1 MKNMSLIKKIIL
13 AELAVLILVYIIVAS
28 ITPMVVYSLVS
39 KPEAQDAMSF
49 NKQVA
54 MSMEQRFEELKRF
67 SSVVAEDDGLN
78 ELLRI
83 GISDKSSSNDAKLRM
98 YLSNIIQKDGVSTYH
113 VLGMYLEV
121 DNPEKYATTTVGLS
135 DNLKSYIQDQVM
147 PEYIADDRDSDFIEP
162 FVFSTDDN
170 KSSWFGNAFTRGYGY
185 ITRYNKNGV
194 TGRLVII
201 SSYDEIVYI
210 VNNLSSYSN
219 DYVLLTRDRH
229 AVIPSIEDSEIDY
242 IEILDNCKF
251 GDSYLEG
258 YYIRKD
264 GIFTSRTIQV
274 GGWTLLTYIS
284 KEEVLKRNT
293 TQSYMILISVG
304 LFGIITISA
313 TILVLRKFIAPLKE
327 VSGQMEI
334 IAGGNF
340 GVRVPIESGDEI
352 GQVGVSFNIMA
363 SKLEEMIGEIIEKE
377 KIEQRMRYSL
387 LVSQIDPHF
396 IYNTM
401 NTITYLAQKGR
412 NEDVIIVN
420 KAMIEILRDRL
431 RIEISEVYDTVQQEL
446 NVVEKYLIIQKYR
459 FNGMFKVKTQIEDG
473 VRECL
478 IAKNI
483 LQPLVENALAHG
495 IMENKDENG
504 ELLGGCITLTIKKN
518 REYLFLEIADN
529 GTGMSQER
537 IQEILNDE
545 GKRARGEHI
554 GIRNIKERIKYI
566 YENKAEITIW
576 SEIEM
581 GTKVML
587 KLPVNVEEGKN
598 GNTRVGE
605 LCDTRMDLLTQNR

>member
-1 MKNMSLIKKIIL
+1 MKNTSLIKKIIL
-13 AELAVLILVYIIVAS
+13 TELAVLILVYIIVAS

-39 KPEAQDAMSF
+39 KPEARDAMSF

-54 MSMEQRFEELKRF
+54 MSMEQRFEELRRF
-67 SSVVAEDDGLN
+67 STVVAGDDGLN
-78 ELLRI
+78 SLLNECI
-83 GISDKSSSNDAKLRM
+83 QNDSSANEAKLRM
-98 YLSNIIQKDGVSTYH
+98 YLSNIIQKDGVSTYR

-121 DNPEKYATTTVGLS
+121 DQADGFSTNTVGLS
-135 DNLKSYIQDQVM
+135 DTLKSYIQEQVL
-147 PEYIADDRDSDFIEP
+147 PDYEESERAEDFIDP
-162 FVFSTDDN
+162 FVFSMDDN

-185 ITRYNKNGV
+185 VTPYNKDGI
-194 TGRLVII
+194 TGRLVIV

-219 DYVLLTRDRH
+219 DYVLLARDKH
-229 AVIPSIEDSEIDY
+229 VVIPSKEEIDIDY
-242 IEILDNCKF
+242 KEVLSNCEY

-258 YYIRKD
+258 YYIRQD
-264 GIFTSRTIQV
+264 GIFTLRNIQV
-274 GGWTLLTYIS
+274 SGWTLLTYIS
-284 KEEVLKRNT
+284 KEEILERNT

-334 IAGGNF
+334 IASGNF
-340 GVRVPIESGDEI
+340 GARVSIESGDEI
-352 GQVGVSFNIMA
+352 GQVGESFNIMA
-363 SKLEEMIGEIIEKE
+363 SKLEETIREIIQKE

-401 NTITYLAQKGR
+401 NTITYLAQKGK

-446 NVVEKYLIIQKYR
+446 NVVEQYLIIQKYR
-459 FNGMFKVKTQIEDG
+459 FNGMFKVKTEIEDG
-473 VRECL
+473 VQECL
-478 IAKNI
+478 IVKNI

-504 ELLGGCITLTIKKN
+504 ELLGGCIKITIKKDG
-518 REYLFLEIADN
+518 EYLFLEIADN

-537 IQEILNDE
+537 VNEILNDDN
-545 GKRARGEHI
+545 KRARGEHI
-554 GIRNIKERIKYI
+554 GIRNIKERIRYI
-566 YENKAEITIW
+566 YENKAEMTIW
-576 SEIEM
+576 SEEEM
-581 GTKVML
+581 GTKVRL

-605 LCDTRMDLLTQNR
+605 IYDVKMDLLK